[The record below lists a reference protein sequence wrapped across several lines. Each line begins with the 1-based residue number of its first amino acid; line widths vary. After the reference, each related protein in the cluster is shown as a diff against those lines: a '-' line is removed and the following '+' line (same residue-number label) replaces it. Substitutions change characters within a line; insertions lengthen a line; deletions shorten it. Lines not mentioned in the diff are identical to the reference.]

1 MANSSIGKYN
11 VQDILTRAYNAQH
24 TGDYDVARRFY
35 VRCIEI
41 EPNNQGIQLS
51 YGEFLAEIGSVDEA
65 KQIFKKICND
75 STQDVNASAIFSLAQ
90 LQSGKEASNTFE
102 QGILALQAQLKSS
115 NNNNNNNNESIT
127 KQIASAYCRIIEI
140 YMTDLCFEQNAE
152 QICVEA
158 ATKAVEYGGNDNAEA
173 LYCYANVSLSQCKN
187 DIAKDYIIKA
197 ADALQIAADK
207 DQEEVNDF
215 EISYDLQ
222 LNIAK
227 VLIEV
232 NEPSKASDILER
244 LLLINDTDIELLF
257 VAGICYNTLQ
267 EFNISKQYLM
277 KSKEIIDQLKNSG
290 EDYGDMDLER
300 YLQQINNMLNTVN
313 ASLQQQTNNGQ

>member
-1 MANSSIGKYN
+1 M
-11 VQDILTRAYNAQH
+11 
-24 TGDYDVARRFY
+24 
-35 VRCIEI
+35 
-41 EPNNQGIQLS
+41 
-51 YGEFLAEIGSVDEA
+51 AEIGLVDEA
-65 KQIFKKICND
+65 KQIFKKMCND
-75 STQDVNASAIFSLAQ
+75 STQDVSASAIFSLAQ

-102 QGILALQAQLKSS
+102 QGILALQTQLNS
-115 NNNNNNNNESIT
+115 NDNDNNNNEAIT

-187 DIAKDYIIKA
+187 NIAKEYITKA

-267 EFNISKQYLM
+267 EFNVSKQYLI
-277 KSKEIIDQLKNSG
+277 KSKGIISQLKNSG
-290 EDYGDMDLER
+290 EDYGDMNLER